1 MNKIN
6 NLTSVII
13 LIGGS
18 GSRFS
23 KLNEQPKQLS
33 KLNNDFILIHI
44 IKNFRKYGLNHFIL
58 PLGFKK
64 SFFVKFLNSKKNIDK
79 YKLNILTGKNKKDY
93 DKDKINI
100 TYFDAGK
107 NTNKLSRVYKSL
119 KYIMSDDLFVAYGDD
134 LSDIRIDQLLKKFMS
149 LKKKKALISIFKKN
163 SQYGHVLVDK
173 SGKVKK
179 FEEKPAFQNPINI
192 GHYLFSA
199 NFLKKFQNKKYE
211 LESNLIPLLVK
222 KNLLYSYE
230 HKGYF
235 YSINDKKELIFAKKK
250 LKKLKN

>member
-1 MNKIN
+1 M
-6 NLTSVII
+6 
-13 LIGGS
+13 
-18 GSRFS
+18 
-23 KLNEQPKQLS
+23 
-33 KLNNDFILIHI
+33 
-44 IKNFRKYGLNHFIL
+44 
-58 PLGFKK
+58 
-64 SFFVKFLNSKKNIDK
+64 
-79 YKLNILTGKNKKDY
+79 TGKNKKDY

-199 NFLKKFQNKKYE
+199 NFLKKFKNKKYE

-222 KNLLYSYE
+222 KNLLYSHE

>member
-1 MNKIN
+1 MNNIN
-6 NLTSVII
+6 NFTSVII
-13 LIGGS
+13 LVGGS

-23 KLNEQPKQLS
+23 KLNEEPKQLS
-33 KLNNDFILIHI
+33 KLNNDLILMHI
-44 IKNFRKYGLNHFIL
+44 IKNFKKYGLNHFIF

-64 SFFVKFLNSKKNIDK
+64 NFFVKFFNSTKNKDKYRFNIVNSKN
-79 YKLNILTGKNKKDY
+79 NKDY

-100 TYFDAGK
+100 TYFDAGR
-107 NTNKLSRVYKSL
+107 NTTKLSRIYKSL
-119 KYIMSDDLFVAYGDD
+119 KYIISDDLLVAYGDD

>member
-1 MNKIN
+1 M
-6 NLTSVII
+6 
-13 LIGGS
+13 
-18 GSRFS
+18 
-23 KLNEQPKQLS
+23 
-33 KLNNDFILIHI
+33 
-44 IKNFRKYGLNHFIL
+44 
-58 PLGFKK
+58 
-64 SFFVKFLNSKKNIDK
+64 
-79 YKLNILTGKNKKDY
+79 
-93 DKDKINI
+93 
-100 TYFDAGK
+100 
-107 NTNKLSRVYKSL
+107 
-119 KYIMSDDLFVAYGDD
+119 
-134 LSDIRIDQLLKKFMS
+134 
-149 LKKKKALISIFKKN
+149 
-163 SQYGHVLVDK
+163 VDK

-199 NFLKKFQNKKYE
+199 NFLKKFKNKKYE